1 MKDIVKGYA
10 DKLEE
15 TAAHSLPYIRNAS
28 IMRKLKQAILD
39 YEKAKKIQEKEDG
52 KANRV
57 ERTEEKDKK
66 LY

>member
-1 MKDIVKGYA
+1 MGRNIFFVSAARSLGFPARINEVNGKPQYYKDGNWYDV
-10 DKLEE
+10 
-15 TAAHSLPYIRNAS
+15 
-28 IMRKLKQAILD
+28 D

-66 LY
+66 